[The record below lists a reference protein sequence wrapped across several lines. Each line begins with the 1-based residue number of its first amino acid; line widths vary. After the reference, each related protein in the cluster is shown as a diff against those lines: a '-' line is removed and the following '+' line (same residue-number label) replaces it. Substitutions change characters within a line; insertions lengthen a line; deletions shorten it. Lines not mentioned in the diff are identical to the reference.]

1 MNKVITWVFAL
12 RFDSPVSLSF
22 DRLKFGLTLGRI
34 LVGGGIFLAAASLE
48 EGT

>member
-1 MNKVITWVFAL
+1 MNKVIILGFFL

-22 DRLKFGLTLGRI
+22 DRLKFGFALGRI
-34 LVGGGIFLAAASLE
+34 LIGVGILLTTASLQ